1 MDKSKLHRTREVEA
15 AFLVVVQTPTE
26 SWDRES
32 LTAEFESLVR
42 STGIEVEGLMFVRLG
57 KTNPRFYIGKG
68 KVEELANMIS
78 EKTRVVIFDS
88 SLNFTQQRNLEQAL
102 GIRTI
107 DRTQLILDIFA
118 KHAQTQ
124 EGILQ
129 VELAQLQYML
139 PRLRGKGIMLSRLG
153 AGIGTLGPGE
163 KKLEVDKRRISDRIS
178 HLKKDIKT
186 VRQHRCTMRKK
197 RQKEGVSVCS
207 LVGYTNAGKTTLF
220 NSLTAAS
227 GVTSS
232 ALFTT
237 LDAVTRTFNLGNNSK
252 AILSDT
258 VGFIY
263 RLPPYLIEAFKATL
277 EELDYAEVLFHV
289 IDSSSNQILKLK
301 MAVDSILKDLGLDEK
316 PTIIIFNKIDKL
328 SPQQLD
334 QLQEEFPKAIFVS
347 ALTAKGLNILIEE
360 IYKSILKDSIKAMI
374 KLPFTRMNI
383 SDYIHKNCEIIKT
396 TYEGKEAIFM
406 VKAKRDKL
414 AYLEKQGVEIKET

>member
-1 MDKSKLHRTREVEA
+1 MNKIKLHETKEKET
-15 AFLVVVQTPTE
+15 AFLVVVRTHDE
-26 SWDRES
+26 SWSRES
-32 LTAEFESLVR
+32 LAEEFKSLVR
-42 STGIEVEGLMFVRLG
+42 STGTEVEDLMFVNLV
-57 KTNPRFYIGKG
+57 NPNPKFYIGKG
-68 KVEELANMIS
+68 KVEELASMIS
-78 EKTRVVIFDS
+78 KETRLVIFDS
-88 SLNFTQQRNLEQAL
+88 DLKFTQQRNLEEVL
-102 GIRTI
+102 GVKTI

-118 KHAQTQ
+118 KHAQTK

-178 HLKKDIKT
+178 HLEKDIKV
-186 VRQHRCTMRKK
+186 VRQHRDTMRKK

-220 NSLTAAS
+220 NTLTAAS

-237 LDAVTRTFNLGNNSK
+237 LDAVARVFSLGNNSK

-263 RLPPYLIEAFKATL
+263 RLPPHLIEAFKATL
-277 EELDYAEVLFHV
+277 EELDYAEVLLHI
-289 IDSSSNQILKLK
+289 IDSSSSQILGLK
-301 MAVDSILKDLGLDEK
+301 MAVDSILRDLGLDKK
-316 PTIIIFNKIDKL
+316 PTIIVFNKIDKL
-328 SPQQLD
+328 SPQQLN
-334 QLQEEFPKAIFVS
+334 QLRCEFPKAIFVS
-347 ALTAKGLNILIEE
+347 ALKTKGLDILIEE
-360 IYKSILKDSIKAMI
+360 IYKGILKDCIKATI

-383 SDYIHKNCEIIKT
+383 VDYIHRNCEIIKT

-406 VKAKRDKL
+406 VRLKRSKL
-414 AYLEKQGVEIKET
+414 AYLEKQGIKIQEI